1 MGSLDGS
8 QCAVV
13 EGIPDTR
20 AAHATDK
27 SIRYQQNLKGRR
39 LAIVVLRNSTW
50 RVVRRR
56 LDFIAEA
63 VNQATPGS

>member
-1 MGSLDGS
+1 MGSLDWS
-8 QCAVV
+8 QCSVV
-13 EGIPDTR
+13 EGIPDIR

-63 VNQATPGS
+63 VN

>member
-1 MGSLDGS
+1 MGSLDWS
-8 QCAVV
+8 QCSVV
-13 EGIPDTR
+13 EGIPDIR

>member
-1 MGSLDGS
+1 MGSLDWS
-8 QCAVV
+8 QCSVV
-13 EGIPDTR
+13 EGIPDIR

-27 SIRYQQNLKGRR
+27 SFRYQQNLKGRR

-63 VNQATPGS
+63 VN

>member
-1 MGSLDGS
+1 MGSLDWS
-8 QCAVV
+8 QCSVV
-13 EGIPDTR
+13 EGIPDIR

-39 LAIVVLRNSTW
+39 LAIVVLCNSTW